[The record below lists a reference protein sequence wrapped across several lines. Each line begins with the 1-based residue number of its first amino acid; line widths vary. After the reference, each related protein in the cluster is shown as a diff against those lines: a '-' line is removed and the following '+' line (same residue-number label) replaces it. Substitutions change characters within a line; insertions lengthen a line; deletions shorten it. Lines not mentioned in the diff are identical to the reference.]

1 VEDKSRP
8 IEAGREAEGE
18 AQKKGHKMMTVGE
31 YLGCKIEADVA
42 PTSKE
47 GTPWSWSFFI
57 VNEDRLPKRLRR
69 NQSALPNTPNTFPT
83 RESAAQSAFEQAK
96 TWMDS
101 NL

>member
-1 VEDKSRP
+1 MYNLQDCCRP
-8 IEAGREAEGE
+8 EEEGE
-18 AQKKGHKMMTVGE
+18 EERKMMTVGE
-31 YLGCKIEADVA
+31 YLGCKIEADA
-42 PTSKE
+42 DKTTKD
-47 GTPWSWSFFI
+47 GTLWSWSFFI

-69 NQSALPNTPNTFPT
+69 KQPALPNTPNTFPT